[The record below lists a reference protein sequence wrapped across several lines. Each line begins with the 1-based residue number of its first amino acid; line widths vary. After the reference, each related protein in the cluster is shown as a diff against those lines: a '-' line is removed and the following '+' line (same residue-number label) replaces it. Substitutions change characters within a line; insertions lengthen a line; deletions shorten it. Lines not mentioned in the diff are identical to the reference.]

1 MRWATAQRRCWEVR
15 REERVEERS
24 RNEKRDVGV
33 APHSGQSSHLE
44 STGQLGWAGGEA
56 RSRSIALFKEPPMT
70 SSKRLCFNLNGNTPL
85 RW

>member
-33 APHSGQSSHLE
+33 APHSGQRAHIWNQLANWV
-44 STGQLGWAGGEA
+44 GQAVRRGA
-56 RSRSIALFKEPPMT
+56 ALLLC
-70 SSKRLCFNLNGNTPL
+70 SKSL
-85 RW
+85 R